1 MPTFANDK
9 FRVVVLY
16 AANRQVLAQFLLNR
30 LLDIGPLRESPE
42 TREIEVELFVTEEQ
56 IAQLKKDGARLE
68 VHENLS
74 EVGRNRQKEV
84 GRGDRFEAGKS
95 LVSIALVDKMET
107 AICRADHDWSDWFA
121 ARNELGIAR
130 DLHL

>member
-107 AICRADHDWSDWFA
+107 AIC
-121 ARNELGIAR
+121 
-130 DLHL
+130 